1 MFHPVRGGTRGG
13 ADQFNWEDVKED
25 KYRENYLGHSLRAP
39 VGRWQKGKDLTWY
52 AKDKQQAASTSRQSE
67 VAAAKKAEEE
77 AMLAA
82 LGFATP
88 AKPTH
93 QPLSKA
99 EVTEALRRG
108 DGSREEGD
116 ADRVSGVGTNARG
129 DFCTRG
135 KRPAEGVEFIS
146 HAATTQ
152 DRRTEKEESS
162 SKKHKSEHKKEKKS
176 KKHKKEKHKKH
187 KHRSRRSPQLI
198 PREHMSRSFN
208 QLHVIVLNTC
218 FRSSSLDWTTCL

>member
-52 AKDKQQAASTSRQSE
+52 AKEKTQAASTSRE
-67 VAAAKKAEEE
+67 NEIAAAKKAEEE

-108 DGSREEGD
+108 DGSRD
-116 ADRVSGVGTNARG
+116 DVDTDRVSGVGTNARG

-146 HAATTQ
+146 PAVPAQ
-152 DRRTEKEESS
+152 DVCREEREGGS
-162 SKKHKSEHKKEKKS
+162 SKRHKTEHKKEKKS
-176 KKHKKEKHKKH
+176 KKHKKEKHKKKH
-187 KHRSRRSPQLI
+187 KQRSRRSP
-198 PREHMSRSFN
+198 S
-208 QLHVIVLNTC
+208 
-218 FRSSSLDWTTCL
+218 

>member
-52 AKDKQQAASTSRQSE
+52 AKEKQQAASTSRQNE

-108 DGSREEGD
+108 DCSREEGD

-146 HAATTQ
+146 HAATANARGDFCTRGKRPAEGVEFISHAATAH

-187 KHRSRRSPQLI
+187 KHRSRRSP
-198 PREHMSRSFN
+198 S
-208 QLHVIVLNTC
+208 
-218 FRSSSLDWTTCL
+218 

>member
-13 ADQFNWEDVKED
+13 ADQFNWEDVKDD

-52 AKDKQQAASTSRQSE
+52 AKEKTEAASTSRESE
-67 VAAAKKAEEE
+67 IAAAKKAEEE

-93 QPLSKA
+93 QPLTKA

-108 DGSREEGD
+108 DGNRD
-116 ADRVSGVGTNARG
+116 DVDTDRVSGVGTNARG

-146 HAATTQ
+146 PAAPAQ
-152 DRRTEKEESS
+152 DVRRKEKEEGSG
-162 SKKHKSEHKKEKKS
+162 SKKHRAEHKKEKKS
-176 KKHKKEKHKKH
+176 KKHKKEKHKKKH
-187 KHRSRRSPQLI
+187 KHHSRRS
-198 PREHMSRSFN
+198 
-208 QLHVIVLNTC
+208 
-218 FRSSSLDWTTCL
+218 SS

>member
-13 ADQFNWEDVKED
+13 ADQFNWEDVKDD

-52 AKDKQQAASTSRQSE
+52 AKEKTEAASTSRESE
-67 VAAAKKAEEE
+67 IAAAKKAEEE

-93 QPLSKA
+93 QPLTKA

-108 DGSREEGD
+108 DCSRD
-116 ADRVSGVGTNARG
+116 DVDTDRVSGVGTNARG

-135 KRPAEGVEFIS
+135 KRPAEGVEFIAT
-146 HAATTQ
+146 AAPAQ
-152 DRRTEKEESS
+152 DVHRKEREESS
-162 SKKHKSEHKKEKKS
+162 SKKHKADHKNE
-176 KKHKKEKHKKH
+176 
-187 KHRSRRSPQLI
+187 R
-198 PREHMSRSFN
+198 N
-208 QLHVIVLNTC
+208 Y
-218 FRSSSLDWTTCL
+218 

>member
-13 ADQFNWEDVKED
+13 ADQFNWEDVKD
-25 KYRENYLGHSLRAP
+25 DNYRENYLGHSLRAP

-52 AKDKQQAASTSRQSE
+52 AKEKAQAAATSRESE
-67 VAAAKKAEEE
+67 IAAAKKAEEE

-93 QPLSKA
+93 QPLTKA
-99 EVTEALRRG
+99 EVTEALRRN
-108 DGSREEGD
+108 DGSRD
-116 ADRVSGVGTNARG
+116 DVDTDRVSGVGTNARG

-146 HAATTQ
+146 PAASAQ
-152 DRRTEKEESS
+152 DDRRKEREENS
-162 SKKHKSEHKKEKKS
+162 SKKHKAEHKKEKKS
-176 KKHKKEKHKKH
+176 KKHKKEKHKKKY
-187 KHRSRRSPQLI
+187 KHHSRRSP
-198 PREHMSRSFN
+198 S
-208 QLHVIVLNTC
+208 
-218 FRSSSLDWTTCL
+218 

>member
-13 ADQFNWEDVKED
+13 ADQFNWEDVKDD

-52 AKDKQQAASTSRQSE
+52 AKEKQQAGSTSRDME

-82 LGFATP
+82 LGFSAP

-108 DGSREEGD
+108 DGGRDDDS
-116 ADRVSGVGTNARG
+116 DRVSGVGTNSRG

-135 KRPAEGVEFIS
+135 KRPNEGVQFVAPVDTIRE
-146 HAATTQ
+146 
-152 DRRTEKEESS
+152 DRSRTEKEEGPS
-162 SKKHKSEHKKEKKS
+162 SKRHKDEHKKEKKS

-187 KHRSRRSPQLI
+187 KHRSRRSP
-198 PREHMSRSFN
+198 S
-208 QLHVIVLNTC
+208 
-218 FRSSSLDWTTCL
+218 

>member
-52 AKDKQQAASTSRQSE
+52 AKEKQQAGSSSRDLE

-82 LGFATP
+82 LGFSAP

-93 QPLSKA
+93 QPLTKA

-108 DGSREEGD
+108 DGGRDDDS
-116 ADRVSGVGTNARG
+116 DRVSGVGTNARG

-135 KRPAEGVEFIS
+135 KRPNEGVQFVTPAPPVRE
-146 HAATTQ
+146 
-152 DRRTEKEESS
+152 DRSRPEKEEEGSS
-162 SKKHKSEHKKEKKS
+162 SKKRKSEHKKEKKS
-176 KKHKKEKHKKH
+176 KKHKKEKHKKKH
-187 KHRSRRSPQLI
+187 KHRSRRSP
-198 PREHMSRSFN
+198 S
-208 QLHVIVLNTC
+208 
-218 FRSSSLDWTTCL
+218 

>member
-52 AKDKQQAASTSRQSE
+52 AKEKQQAASTSRQNE

-93 QPLSKA
+93 QPLTKA

-108 DGSREEGD
+108 DDSRDEGD

-146 HAATTQ
+146 HAATARDSRQ
-152 DRRTEKEESS
+152 AEKEESS

-176 KKHKKEKHKKH
+176 KKHKKEKHKKKH
-187 KHRSRRSPQLI
+187 KHQSRRSP
-198 PREHMSRSFN
+198 S
-208 QLHVIVLNTC
+208 
-218 FRSSSLDWTTCL
+218 

>member
-13 ADQFNWEDVKED
+13 ADQFNWEDVKDD

-52 AKDKQQAASTSRQSE
+52 AKEKSQAASTSRESE
-67 VAAAKKAEEE
+67 IAAAKRAEEE

-93 QPLSKA
+93 QPLTKT

-108 DGSREEGD
+108 DGGRDDMD
-116 ADRVSGVGTNARG
+116 ADRVSGVGINARG

-135 KRPAEGVEFIS
+135 KRPVEGVEFIS
-146 HAATTQ
+146 PAAPGQ
-152 DRRTEKEESS
+152 DVRRKEREESS
-162 SKKHKSEHKKEKKS
+162 SKKHKAEHKKEKKS
-176 KKHKKEKHKKH
+176 KKHKKEKHKKKH
-187 KHRSRRSPQLI
+187 KHHSRRSP
-198 PREHMSRSFN
+198 S
-208 QLHVIVLNTC
+208 
-218 FRSSSLDWTTCL
+218 